1 MTDLADMLA
10 IGPLLD
16 RPVRGL
22 SGGEQQRVALA
33 RALAPKPS
41 ILLLDEPF
49 AAVDPATR
57 QVLRRELRELHEREG
72 ITTLQVTHDFDEA
85 LRLGD
90 LVAVLSEGRIAQ
102 SGTPEQVFRYPNY
115 RLRRPVRRDRQRDRG
130 NRGADRSCQRTRAVP
145 GPLHR
150 RELELDVVAERE
162 GPMHAVIRPE
172 DIVLSLTLQAGSAR
186 NHIEGRVSRLERMG
200 PVTMVHLDVG
210 RPLIA
215 SLTSQSVDEMALRPG
230 MSRWWHSRPPRSF
243 WCKLHPCP
251 PASFTSIS
259 TPSSSKSAASIT
271 PSSVSV
277 ELLVVGGRRD
287 QRGVVQSASYG
298 ARRFGIHAGMPIAEA
313 VRLCP
318 QATFFQGA
326 FAQYRTASLA
336 VRRVLEEF
344 SPTVVSASLDEAYL
358 DFAGTERLY
367 PVSLLPIA
375 EQLRDR
381 VKQETG
387 LDCSVGIG
395 PNRMIAKLASDYAK
409 PRGLMEVRAG
419 WEEGFLAGLP
429 LRAMPGVGP
438 KTAERWAELGLVD
451 VHQVQMMDERAL
463 ERLIGPDARA
473 LKLRARGQ
481 GGTVLRA
488 DRLPKSVSRET
499 TLSHD
504 MRDPEK
510 LERILALL
518 TARVAG
524 QLRDEQIL
532 ARTVTMK
539 LRHDD
544 FRTVTRRQTLET
556 ATDLDAE
563 LYRAARDLFRVAF
576 EEVRRRNRGVRL
588 IGIAATNLGTV
599 AEPDLFEPP
608 ERDRLR
614 QLTAAVDKVRGKF
627 GFNSVTAATILELR
641 QRRGKP

>member
-1 MTDLADMLA
+1 MPARIVHVDLDAFF
-10 IGPLLD
+10 
-16 RPVRGL
+16 V
-22 SGGEQQRVALA
+22 EVC
-33 RALAPKPS
+33 
-41 ILLLDEPF
+41 
-49 AAVDPATR
+49 R
-57 QVLRRELRELHEREG
+57 QNHPELR
-72 ITTLQVTHDFDEA
+72 
-85 LRLGD
+85 D
-90 LVAVLSEGRIAQ
+90 L
-102 SGTPEQVFRYPNY
+102 
-115 RLRRPVRRDRQRDRG
+115 
-130 NRGADRSCQRTRAVP
+130 
-145 GPLHR
+145 
-150 RELELDVVAERE
+150 
-162 GPMHAVIRPE
+162 
-172 DIVLSLTLQAGSAR
+172 
-186 NHIEGRVSRLERMG
+186 
-200 PVTMVHLDVG
+200 
-210 RPLIA
+210 
-215 SLTSQSVDEMALRPG
+215 
-230 MSRWWHSRPPRSF
+230 
-243 WCKLHPCP
+243 
-251 PASFTSIS
+251 
-259 TPSSSKSAASIT
+259 
-271 PSSVSV
+271 

-318 QATFFQGA
+318 HATFFQGA
-326 FAQYRTASLA
+326 FAHYRTASLS

-344 SPTVVSASLDEAYL
+344 SPTVVMASLDEAYL

-381 VKQETG
+381 VRQDTG

-395 PNRMIAKLASDYAK
+395 PNRMVAKLASDYAK

-438 KTAERWAELGLVD
+438 KTAERWADLGLVD
-451 VHQVQMMDERAL
+451 VHQVQTMEERAL

-473 LKLRARGQ
+473 LKLRAQGQ
-481 GGTVLRA
+481 GGTVLRPE
-488 DRLPKSVSRET
+488 RLPKSVSRET

-504 MRDPEK
+504 MRDPAQ

-544 FRTVTRRQTLET
+544 FRTVTRRQTLEN
-556 ATDLDAE
+556 ATDLNAE
-563 LYRAARDLFRVAF
+563 LYHAARALFRTAF
-576 EEVRRRNRGVRL
+576 EDVRRRDRGVRL
-588 IGIAATNLGTV
+588 IGIAATNLGTT

-608 ERDRLR
+608 ERGRLR

-627 GFNSVTAATILELR
+627 GFNSVTPATILELR